1 MPPEEQHAL
10 INTCQPPVLRL
21 YPWCLDG
28 WAVENL
34 ADHESVDTKGHQQ
47 SFPGLPC
54 PPVGRVSGATL
65 YKNIPQVEGKLQDSW
80 WKTWAIFKQLK
91 LWNYICTLSSR
102 RKKKKT
108 NHQQTKSIL
117 KNAFLLCGWLKNIT
131 GCPDRLKDSLR
142 EDPVSQFHL
151 SWWQEHWEAIPS
163 LANLARDALNLKQQE
178 NLQAE
183 KGRWS
188 RKLQLIQFLDPRE
201 EEAANNSGS
210 YF

>member
-1 MPPEEQHAL
+1 MFKLLWFDKMPPEEQHAL

-54 PPVGRVSGATL
+54 PPVGRVSGATP

-117 KNAFLLCGWLKNIT
+117 KNAFFYCVDDWKIQQVAQKGLKT
-131 GCPDRLKDSLR
+131 
-142 EDPVSQFHL
+142 
-151 SWWQEHWEAIPS
+151 PS
-163 LANLARDALNLKQQE
+163 VGILYLNF
-178 NLQAE
+178 
-183 KGRWS
+183 
-188 RKLQLIQFLDPRE
+188 I
-201 EEAANNSGS
+201 
-210 YF
+210 

>member
-80 WKTWAIFKQLK
+80 WKTWAIFNQLK

-102 RKKKKT
+102 RKKKKPT
-108 NHQQTKSIL
+108 NKQKIVISQILLQSIYATNAGLGKRQASTRHSIHYHIYIPANQIWFSPYTKRY
-117 KNAFLLCGWLKNIT
+117 W
-131 GCPDRLKDSLR
+131 
-142 EDPVSQFHL
+142 
-151 SWWQEHWEAIPS
+151 
-163 LANLARDALNLKQQE
+163 
-178 NLQAE
+178 
-183 KGRWS
+183 
-188 RKLQLIQFLDPRE
+188 
-201 EEAANNSGS
+201 
-210 YF
+210 